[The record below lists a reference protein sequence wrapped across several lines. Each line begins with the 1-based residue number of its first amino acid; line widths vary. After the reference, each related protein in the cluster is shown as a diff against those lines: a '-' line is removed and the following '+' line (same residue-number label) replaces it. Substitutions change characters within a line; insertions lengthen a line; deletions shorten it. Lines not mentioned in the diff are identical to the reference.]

1 MAQLIPIFL
10 NVIVPVFALV
20 VVGYYAGPKLQLDAR
35 TLSRYSYYIL
45 IPCFVFDTLSNAKIE
60 AALALRMTLYAFIVH
75 LGCALLG
82 FILAKILR
90 RDPKMIAAYMAIAIF
105 GNVGNFGLPMIKFR
119 FPDEPNVLEISTL
132 YFLAIMSISFVVNV
146 AVANWH
152 KGGSW
157 KAALAVVKTPAL
169 IAVPPALI
177 VNYFQ
182 MGIPPMITR
191 PISLLAA
198 AMIPTM
204 IVALGV
210 QLASAGLPKINSDMI
225 FSSAIRL
232 IGGPILAFALAMPF
246 GVEGLGRS
254 VGIIQAA
261 MPTAVLTS
269 IIAFENDLIP
279 EFVTATVLFSTVA
292 SIITL
297 TIVLALV

>member
-1 MAQLIPIFL
+1 MTQLIPIFL

-20 VVGYYAGPKLQLDAR
+20 VIGYYAGPKLQLDAR

-45 IPCFVFDTLSNAKIE
+45 IPAFVFDTLSNAKIE
-60 AALALRMTLYAFIVH
+60 AALALRMTLYAFVVH

-82 FILAKILR
+82 FILAKFLR

-119 FPDEPNVLEISTL
+119 FPDEPNMLEISTL
-132 YFLAIMSISFVVNV
+132 YFLAIMSVSFVVNV

-182 MGIPPMITR
+182 IGIPPMITR

-198 AMIPTM
+198 TMIPTM

-225 FSSAIRL
+225 VSSAIRL

-246 GVEGLGRS
+246 GVDGLGRS
-254 VGIIQAA
+254 IGIIQAA

-279 EFVTATVLFSTVA
+279 EFVTASVLFSTVA